1 MGKADVL
8 IISTNRNRLPVP
20 VMPYGA
26 CLVAESAERAGYRIN
41 LLDLM
46 LLKDPIKALKRELNM
61 LKPDVVG
68 ISIRNIDN
76 NDMKKTVAFFKE
88 LSPIFDTISQNAD
101 SITII
106 GGSAVGVMPEEL
118 LRYTGASFA
127 VLGDGEIVFPE
138 LLDAISKG
146 KDARNINGIAWIEDN
161 MFIKNPLSYSETR
174 LFSASPDFSKW
185 IDLRQY
191 KSLLAAIPIQTKRGC
206 PYKCIYCTYA
216 VSEGKNY
223 RLCNPDDVVE
233 GIKRLNL
240 NGLMDFEFVDNVFNS
255 PYEHAMKICE
265 GLAKAGLNARFQ
277 SLELNPLF
285 IDDEILKA
293 MEMAGF
299 VGIGITVESAS
310 DVVLSGLKK
319 GFTTDDIYKASQ
331 YINRHKLPCLWI
343 FMLGGPGETE
353 DTVKETIRFAESHI
367 RPTDAVFF
375 NMGIRIYPG
384 TELEYIARKQ
394 GILNIPHNEM
404 LEPLF
409 YISPD
414 LDPRW
419 LDNVIKT
426 VMNKHL
432 NFMNS
437 ESLSFP
443 FLPVINRLAYRLRV
457 RPPLWRHTSFIRRG
471 LRLIGIDA

>member
-1 MGKADVL
+1 MAKADVL
-8 IISTNRNRLPVP
+8 IISTNSNRFPIP

-26 CLVAESAERAGYRIN
+26 CLVAEAAERAGYKVKV
-41 LLDLM
+41 LDLM
-46 LLKDPIKALKRELNM
+46 FQKDPLKALKRELNM

-76 NDMKKTVAFFKE
+76 NDMKNPVVFFKE
-88 LSPIFDTISQNAD
+88 LSPIFDIMSQNTD
-101 SITII
+101 SVIVI
-106 GGSAVGVMPEEL
+106 GGSAVGVMPEDL

-146 KDARNINGIAWIEDN
+146 KDVGNINGIAWIEDN
-161 MFIKNPLSYSETR
+161 EFIKNQLSHSETE
-174 LFSASPDFSKW
+174 LFPLSPDFCKW
-185 IDLRQY
+185 INLQPY
-191 KSLLAAIPIQTKRGC
+191 KSLLATVPIQTKRGC

-216 VSEGKNY
+216 VSEGTNY
-223 RLCNPDDVVE
+223 RLCDPDNVVE

-255 PYEHAMKICE
+255 PYRHAMEICE
-265 GLAKAGLNARFQ
+265 GLAKARLNARFQ
-277 SLELNPLF
+277 SLELNPVF
-285 IDDEILKA
+285 IDDELLKA

-331 YINRHKLPCLWI
+331 YINRHKLPCVWI

-353 DTVKETIRFAESHI
+353 DTVKETIRFAKSYI
-367 RPTDAVFF
+367 RPTDVVFF
-375 NMGIRIYPG
+375 NMGIRIYPATG
-384 TELEYIARKQ
+384 LEYIARKQ

-404 LEPLF
+404 LEPVF

-414 LDPRW
+414 LDQRW
-419 LDNVIKT
+419 LDDIIKKA
-426 VMNKHL
+426 MDNHL
-432 NFMNS
+432 NFINS

-443 FLPVINRLAYRLRV
+443 FLPTINRLAYRLRA